1 LHEAEGAQPLIERLA
16 SEDRA
21 TQRLACDEAAE
32 KLGEDAGL
40 RRELGRLLDGDSPRG
55 RFAAA
60 YVLFRSGHANL
71 RLLPALLAALELE
84 DGDLR
89 WGAAHMLA
97 TLGRMQGEVLPVVLH
112 EARESQSALRRR
124 MAVYV
129 LRELGPDRDETRA
142 ALLASIEDPDPE
154 VRRAS
159 LSSLGKL
166 LDPDAACAERVLAIL
181 DRDPDPRMRRIAAVV
196 LPDLVAHRPEASA
209 AARKA
214 LATSSRTDDPGLA
227 RAARASLARIEE
239 ASGSA

>member
-1 LHEAEGAQPLIERLA
+1 LNEAEGGQPLIERLA
-16 SEDRA
+16 SGDRA
-21 TQRLACDEAAE
+21 IQRHACDEAATR
-32 KLGEDAGL
+32 LGEDAGF
-40 RRELGRLLDGDSPRG
+40 RRELGRLLDSDSPRA

-60 YVLFRSGHANL
+60 YVLFRSGHASL
-71 RLLPALLAALELE
+71 RLLPALLASLELE

-89 WGAAHMLA
+89 WSAAHMLA
-97 TLGRMQGEVLPVVLH
+97 MLGRTHGEVLPVVLH

-166 LDPDAACAERVLAIL
+166 LDPDAACADRVLAIL
-181 DRDPDPRMRRIAAVV
+181 SRDPDPRMRRIAAAV
-196 LPDLVAHRPEASA
+196 LPDLVARRPEAGA
-209 AARKA
+209 AAREA
-214 LATSSRTDDPGLA
+214 LAATSRTDDPGLA
-227 RAARASLARIEE
+227 RAARASLARME
-239 ASGSA
+239 AAAGPA